1 MAKPARKKSK
11 KDFSKDSINKD
22 LTPKQKIAFYRDMV
36 RIRNFEMSAK
46 RQYEAKGAIGGF
58 LHLYN
63 GQESIAVA
71 SASLMGEHD
80 HMITAYR
87 DHGHGL
93 SVGMSMD
100 ECMAELLG
108 KATGCSKG
116 KGGSMHFFAPDK
128 NYWGG
133 HGIVGGQTPLGLG
146 LAYGVKYNNQEGCC
160 LCYLG
165 DGAINQGAFHESLN
179 MAALMELPVV
189 YIIENNGYSMGTSQ
203 ERSSSAPEF
212 LAQRAEGYNMD
223 WDVVNGESM
232 YELRAKLNE
241 VMERARKESTPTLL
255 EIDTY
260 RYYGHSVADSTH
272 KGGYREIKEIENY
285 QKNHDPINLFRE
297 VLVKEGTLN
306 EDAVKQIDKEAK
318 AEARAAEKF
327 AETSPPPTVA
337 DISTDVYWEVDNNT
351 EAAQHG
357 RYFFND

>member
-1 MAKPARKKSK
+1 MAKPARKSTR
-11 KDFSKDSINKD
+11 KDFSKDAINKA
-22 LTPKQKIAFYRDMV
+22 LTPDQKIAFYRDMV
-36 RIRNFEMSAK
+36 RIRHFEMAALK
-46 RQYEAKGAIGGF
+46 EYNAGRIGGF

-63 GQESIAVA
+63 GQESIAVI
-71 SASLMGEHD
+71 SASLMGDHD

-93 SVGMSMD
+93 SVGMNMD

-108 KATGCSKG
+108 KIDGCSKG

-146 LAYGVKYNNQEGCC
+146 LAYGVKYLEQEGCC

-179 MAALMELPVV
+179 MASLHEIPVV
-189 YIIENNGYSMGTSQ
+189 FIIENNGYSMGTSQ

-212 LAQRAEGYNMD
+212 LAQRAEGYLMD
-223 WDVVNGESM
+223 WDVANGENV
-232 YELRAKLNE
+232 YELRSKLN
-241 VMERARKESTPTLL
+241 VAMERARKECKPTLL

-260 RYYGHSVADSTH
+260 RYYGHSIADANH
-272 KGGYREIKEIENY
+272 KKYREAAEIDTYKKE
-285 QKNHDPINLFRE
+285 HDPINLW
-297 VLVKEGTLN
+297 KEKLIAEGVLN
-306 EDAVKQIDKEAK
+306 EDLAKQIDKEAK
-318 AEARAAEKF
+318 TEARASVKF
-327 AETSPPPTVA
+327 AHESPVPTVE
-337 DISTDVYWEVDNNT
+337 DISKDIYWEIDNNT
-351 EAAQHG
+351 ESAQTG